1 MVDAVSQRCFK
12 IHPEPYEQTRLSLDA
27 QREMPP
33 GETTYEPLATA
44 PRMPDG
50 DVLLAVRAEHC
61 DLPDIA
67 AALAAMFAN
76 GWGVEISE
84 DEYQAAIPM
93 PSVNGP

>member
-1 MVDAVSQRCFK
+1 MRFFK
-12 IHPEPYEQTRLSLDA
+12 IHPTPYEQTRLALDA
-27 QREMPP
+27 EREMPP

-44 PRMPDG
+44 SRMPDG

-84 DEYQAAIPM
+84 AEYQSAM
-93 PSVNGP
+93 PPPAPF